1 MRFPFPF
8 DHPHFM
14 EQLLIYLRTFASDR
28 RLEVVLA
35 DLVAYGV
42 SLEDVRIQPIGLGR
56 RRFDRDIAKIKYES
70 SLDSGWSITIFV
82 NREGIYDALPQGVF
96 HQPSGRKTARS
107 KKEVLEEMKAQRK
120 KESAARA
127 FFLPL
132 EQEFFRARVGIET
145 KERAFLPFHD
155 QEFAPA
161 WFSEDFWHLPPCL
174 NDRQQ
179 MLARYLLPLAAQIS
193 ANLSLAEVCLSNF
206 LGESVWIQRLGP
218 LEENLIDT
226 SGLAEVALGID
237 FVLGGLISDGL
248 PSTNVCITPVS
259 THSLQYYFS
268 DPGKSLLDFLSN
280 AFLPLESPPIFT
292 FDTQYLE
299 MDFLLAEEDSAL
311 LGYTTYLG

>member
-1 MRFPFPF
+1 
-8 DHPHFM
+8 M
-14 EQLLIYLRTFASDR
+14 EQLLTYLRTFASDR

-70 SLDSGWSITIFV
+70 SLDGGWSITVFV
-82 NREGIYDALPQGVF
+82 NREGIYDALPQGLF
-96 HQPSGRKTARS
+96 HQPHGRKTARS

-155 QEFAPA
+155 EEFAPA
-161 WFSEDFWHLPPCL
+161 WFSEDFWCLPPCL

-206 LGESVWIQRLGP
+206 LGEPVWIQRLGP
-218 LEENLIDT
+218 LEENLVDT
-226 SGLAEVALGID
+226 AGLAEVALGID

-259 THSLQYYFS
+259 AHSLQYYFS

-280 AFLPLESPPIFT
+280 AFLSLESPPIFT

-311 LGYTTYLG
+311 LGHTTYLG